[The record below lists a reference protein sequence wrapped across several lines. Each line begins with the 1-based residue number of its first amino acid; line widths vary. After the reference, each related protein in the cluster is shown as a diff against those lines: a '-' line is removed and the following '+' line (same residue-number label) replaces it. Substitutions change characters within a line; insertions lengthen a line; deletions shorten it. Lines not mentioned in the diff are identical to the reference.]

1 MNNIFKLRAENPY
14 NLDMFLMV
22 KSEYPRTESV
32 SYLERKIWEILPE
45 KLNNIENLE
54 HFKNDVKT

>member
-22 KSEYPRTESV
+22 KSEYHRTESV